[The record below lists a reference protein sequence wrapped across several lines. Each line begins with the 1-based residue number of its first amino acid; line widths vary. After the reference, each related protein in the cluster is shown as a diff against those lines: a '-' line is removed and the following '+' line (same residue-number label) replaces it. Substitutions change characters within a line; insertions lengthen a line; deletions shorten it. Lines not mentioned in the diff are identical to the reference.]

1 MGKNYDLEN
10 TAPNKCIG
18 AAQAFLS
25 QKQVKE
31 YNSLLYTAMAN
42 NHSLSLGPLDEV
54 NKSIEEYF
62 DLCKK
67 TDQLPSIKALAL
79 YLGVTYKTLLGY
91 MDDVTSPYYNMLGL
105 ARDLIHVIIEN
116 GAMNNKVNP
125 ATYMFTAANYYGM
138 KNTQS
143 VEIGR
148 VQTSAEKDLARAQE
162 SIDALKNI
170 INRPD
175 VKKVVDM
182 EESEGVILGIEKD

>member
-1 MGKNYDLEN
+1 M
-10 TAPNKCIG
+10 
-18 AAQAFLS
+18 
-25 QKQVKE
+25 
-31 YNSLLYTAMAN
+31 
-42 NHSLSLGPLDEV
+42 

-148 VQTSAEKDLARAQE
+148 VQTSAEKDLAKAQE
-162 SIDALKNI
+162 SIDALKSI
-170 INRPD
+170 IGRPD
-175 VKKVVDM
+175 VKKVVNM